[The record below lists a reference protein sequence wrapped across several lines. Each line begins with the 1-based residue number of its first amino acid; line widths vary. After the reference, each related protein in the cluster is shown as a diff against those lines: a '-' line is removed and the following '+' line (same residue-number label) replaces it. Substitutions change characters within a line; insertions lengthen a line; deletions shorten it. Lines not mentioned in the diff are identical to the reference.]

1 MDSAPATGPASRS
14 TRASRRAAER
24 IMGSLRPGA
33 YQSGGPF
40 LAATGIEARHGFPGT
55 RRALGGVG
63 GHFGAPHVYGNR
75 GMTSRANS
83 SIERRILSWGRPPK
97 FIQQSTWPTP
107 IE

>member
-1 MDSAPATGPASRS
+1 MASAPATGPVSRS

-63 GHFGAPHVYGNR
+63 GHFGPPRLQKPRDDFAREQLH
-75 GMTSRANS
+75 RAANLVLGQAA
-83 SIERRILSWGRPPK
+83 EVHPAEHL
-97 FIQQSTWPTP
+97 
-107 IE
+107 